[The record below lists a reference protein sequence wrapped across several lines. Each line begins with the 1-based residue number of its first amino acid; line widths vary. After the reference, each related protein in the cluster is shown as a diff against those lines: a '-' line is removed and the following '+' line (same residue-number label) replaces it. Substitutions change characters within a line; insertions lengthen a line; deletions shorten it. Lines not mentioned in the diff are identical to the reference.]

1 MSEFEN
7 LKLFLKK
14 KKETFNRHLR
24 ELKRRDQTNLYKD
37 KDNLLDAAAYLKILA
52 GFIFG
57 ILFAKMKTTGFSHV
71 IMGVVI
77 LGAVPLFLMQNWLR
91 YPPEKSIEWGGPF
104 SLASDG
110 MGAGLASLILTWSV
124 CHSMWNVWKS
134 DVCLCV
140 CVWRVRREPNESSLT
155 FFLLCE
161 ERERASARPH
171 EQKDIKSRGKEKIT
185 VNVYDTT

>member
-57 ILFAKMKTTGFSHV
+57 ILCATMNTTGFSHV

-124 CHSMWNVWKS
+124 CHSMWNV
-134 DVCLCV
+134 
-140 CVWRVRREPNESSLT
+140 
-155 FFLLCE
+155 
-161 ERERASARPH
+161 
-171 EQKDIKSRGKEKIT
+171 
-185 VNVYDTT
+185 